1 MEWYH
6 VWWPWLTFKRVAR
19 VCQHQLSFLL
29 THMLNSTL
37 VVFVLTK
44 TTPERLART
53 GKVRN
58 RIAQTDPNAIRN
70 HRSPMQYWVQTEQA
84 CGAEVSCDDGVR
96 LSVKRTTAGLQQ
108 HSPVTQL
115 WKWSTQYSIFHV
127 LLYGP
132 LRFPTIRSHT
142 HTHVPLSPSSIIY
155 LFIMKFVL
163 KVQYKKIQCKKYSSI
178 HRRKNTMKSIKRN
191 GKIKSDKS

>member
-70 HRSPMQYWVQTEQA
+70 HPSPMQYWVQTEQA

-127 LLYGP
+127 LLYGQ

-142 HTHVPLSPSSIIY
+142 HTHVPLSPSSII
-155 LFIMKFVL
+155 
-163 KVQYKKIQCKKYSSI
+163 
-178 HRRKNTMKSIKRN
+178 
-191 GKIKSDKS
+191 